1 MGNRQMRAGRLT
13 KRRWRGRSRSARS
26 EGLSTR
32 PVASC
37 ASPRTS
43 TLIGG
48 ILVLAFT
55 ALAGTDLGASAVPQA
70 ADSVAAAHELYA
82 AAAYREALLMLE
94 RLETVPETGA
104 RDRAVVAEYRA
115 LCLIALNRLPEATTA
130 IEERIRRDPLFT
142 PAEEDMAPRIRRL
155 FDETRQRVMP
165 SIAQDRYTA
174 AKTAYEE
181 GRKSEAAAGF
191 DDVLAIIDAI
201 PGGPPPLMTDLRV
214 LAAGFR
220 QLAATPVSQAKT
232 EPAAAS
238 AATAA
243 PPPAQPVQ
251 APVQVT
257 PPETVQQAVPP
268 WPRGV
273 PLPPTT
279 TAIVEI
285 VIGKDGRVQDVR
297 LQRPVEPRY
306 DRLLLDAARQWV
318 YKPALRDGQP
328 TPFVKT
334 VRIDLSRAR

>member
-1 MGNRQMRAGRLT
+1 MQSGRLT
-13 KRRWRGRSRSARS
+13 QRRWRGRRRSARI

-37 ASPRTS
+37 AMPHRS
-43 TLIGG
+43 TLVGG
-48 ILVLAFT
+48 ILVLAFA
-55 ALAGTDLGASAVPQA
+55 ALAGAGLGASAVPQA
-70 ADSVAAAHELYA
+70 ADSVTAAHELYA

-130 IEERIRRDPLFT
+130 IEEMIRRDPLFT

-174 AKTAYEE
+174 AKTEYEE

-220 QLAATPVSQAKT
+220 QLAAPPVSQVKT
-232 EPAAAS
+232 EPAPAS

-257 PPETVQQAVPP
+257 PPQTVQQAVPP

-273 PLPPTT
+273 PLPPTP